1 MPRVVQDGRFRVSLA
16 HRQADALL
24 ADALAGL
31 TQSHG
36 NSAVRSLPV
45 PAQQDDPPYIV
56 HLLPIRLGA
65 QDVFSNA
72 AGILIVTPVRP
83 RDVPTAEVLQGLFD
97 LTPAEARVARAVS
110 GQTALE
116 SIARSLG
123 VSRETV
129 RTQLKA
135 VLAKTGTAR
144 QVDLVGLLSGLVI
157 DND

>member
-1 MPRVVQDGRFRVSLA
+1 MSACRQRHLSSSGLLRNPKLEALMPRVVQDGRSRVSLA

-31 TQSHG
+31 AQSQG

-83 RDVPTAEVLQGLFD
+83 RDVPTGRFFK
-97 LTPAEARVARAVS
+97 
-110 GQTALE
+110 GC
-116 SIARSLG
+116 SI
-123 VSRETV
+123 
-129 RTQLKA
+129 
-135 VLAKTGTAR
+135 
-144 QVDLVGLLSGLVI
+144 
-157 DND
+157 